1 MFPSNGVAPAL
12 SPSPQPSPTASAPAT
27 RPDPEVV
34 ARLARARRRQFTVA
48 YKLRILDEAAHTAIG
63 QLGGLLRR
71 EGLYSSHLANWRR
84 QRVQGTLTTL
94 APQRRGRPV
103 TPAAEREVA
112 QLRVENARL
121 ARKLAAAELVIEVQK
136 KVAALWGLDPP
147 AVAEAPTE
155 QTQPVVALPIRRG
168 RRRSG

>member
-1 MFPSNGVAPAL
+1 M
-12 SPSPQPSPTASAPAT
+12 
-27 RPDPEVV
+27 
-34 ARLARARRRQFTVA
+34 A

-121 ARKLAAAELVIEVQK
+121 ARKMAAIALILWKKGETFAAEHLMPQ
-136 KVAALWGLDPP
+136 AA
-147 AVAEAPTE
+147 
-155 QTQPVVALPIRRG
+155 
-168 RRRSG
+168 